1 MPLASA
7 SSAPVSTI
15 PWESKGREGTCQDAG
30 TPESG
35 HLAGKNNSAQP
46 RDHRKCLHGTSLP
59 EGIVVPSGPV
69 VVCVS
74 VMRELVLGVF
84 KEPGLRKVMWASN
97 LNPRDGGKGGQ
108 GLGGS
113 LIPQERTLNQIVMI
127 MAASCC
133 FWWTYSVSD
142 TSRSFMYFLSF

>member
-74 VMRELVLGVF
+74 VMRSWRLGF
-84 KEPGLRKVMWASN
+84 SRN
-97 LNPRDGGKGGQ
+97 Q
-108 GLGGS
+108 G
-113 LIPQERTLNQIVMI
+113 
-127 MAASCC
+127 
-133 FWWTYSVSD
+133 
-142 TSRSFMYFLSF
+142 